1 MDRNT
6 PCDSES
12 RWTQIAMLDLRYSLT
27 IEATEDPSF
36 FAFFST
42 DLEGFTGTGS
52 SVEDCLYKAKWGMIE
67 HVEVLEELGKPIPP
81 INPDPRV
88 IIQNE
93 SLAAA

>member
-1 MDRNT
+1 
-6 PCDSES
+6 
-12 RWTQIAMLDLRYSLT
+12 MLDLRYSLT

-93 SLAAA
+93 SLATA